1 MIDPHDERS
10 VRLGKVAKLR
20 AAGIHPYPEKFD
32 KRDTA
37 LFCSQA
43 QDKTNLK
50 TAGRLMSMREMGA
63 IVFGHL
69 QDDTGRIQ
77 LVFKEDILEKD
88 NVKTL
93 LDLVDMGDFLGVEG
107 ERFTTQKGEPSILVT
122 QWTFLGKS
130 LRPLPDKFHGLK
142 DRETMYRQRY
152 LDLVTNRETFD
163 RFMVRSRFIK
173 LLREFYWSHG
183 FVEIESGTLGSTA
196 SGALA
201 KPFVTHHDA
210 LDQDFYLRIAIET
223 PQKEA
228 IVGGFERTF
237 EIGKVFRNEGM
248 DPSHLQ
254 EFTACEH
261 YAAWWNYQDNIRF
274 TEDMLEFL
282 TTGLFGT
289 TKVQIPDAEG
299 KLIEADFKPPYPVV
313 SFRELLLQD
322 AGIDINVDDT
332 AEKLRAAIRAKD
344 IVVEDMD
351 KLGFGNLIDA
361 LYKKTSRRKI
371 VNPTFLI
378 GHPVELS
385 PLARKNDD
393 DPRIVDRFQL
403 VAVGW
408 ELVNAYSELV
418 DPVDQKERF
427 EQQAAAQEGGDDE
440 AHGKDDEYVK
450 AMEYGMPPI
459 SGWGMGIDRIVA
471 LLTKQDNL
479 RDVVL
484 FPLVR
489 PEDGTLSSFGKGGGL
504 SRAIATDKTEDFKTP
519 SQEIPP
525 PRSARVLPFQKGEE
539 YILPDETTKRFV
551 AILSKKAETGRLM
564 NALGQMA
571 AGLVGGHG
579 LDSEGTFL
587 DYQDRDGSV
596 HSPISHFPFIVLSAD
611 NSSQLSKVIEQ
622 AKELGIPYNF
632 FTDTMTIGGSE
643 PQREATRTKSAAEL
657 EYWGVCLFGEAET
670 LKPLTKKFS
679 LFR

>member
-1 MIDPHDERS
+1 MIDERS
-10 VRLGKVAKLR
+10 VRLAKVEKLR

-37 LFCSQA
+37 LASGQSKDGTA
-43 QDKTNLK
+43 LK

-77 LVFKEDILEKD
+77 LVFKEDVIGKENIARLLE
-88 NVKTL
+88 
-93 LDLVDMGDFLGVEG
+93 LVDMGDFLGIEG
-107 ERFTTQKGEPSILVT
+107 ERFTTQKGEPSILVKE
-122 QWTFLGKS
+122 WTFLGKA

-201 KPFVTHHDA
+201 RPFVTHHDA

-261 YAAWWNYQDNIRF
+261 YAAWWNYEDNIRF
-274 TEDMLEFL
+274 TENMLEFL

-289 TKVQIPDAEG
+289 TKVSIPDSEG

-313 SFRELLLQD
+313 SFRELLLKD
-322 AGIDINVDDT
+322 AGIDINADDT

-351 KLGFGNLIDA
+351 KLGYGNLIDA

-385 PLARKNDD
+385 PLARKNDA

-418 DPVDQKERF
+418 DPVDQAERF
-427 EQQAAAQEGGDDE
+427 EQQAAAQGAGDDE

-471 LLTKQDNL
+471 LLTHQDNL

-489 PEDGTLSSFGKGGGL
+489 PEQDSVIASKAKQSPEKKPAASS
-504 SRAIATDKTEDFKTP
+504 SQP
-519 SQEIPP
+519 S
-525 PRSARVLPFQKGEE
+525 S
-539 YILPDETTKRFV
+539 LPDETTKRFV
-551 AILSKKAETGRLM
+551 AVLSKKAETGRLM
-564 NALGQMA
+564 NALGHMA

-579 LDSEGTFL
+579 LGDDGTFL

-622 AKELGIPYNF
+622 AKELNIPYNF
-632 FTDTMTIGGSE
+632 FTDTMTIGGSD
-643 PQREATRTKSAAEL
+643 PQREATRAKAATEL
-657 EYWGVCLFGEAET
+657 EYWGVCLFGDTEQ

>member
-1 MIDPHDERS
+1 MIDERS
-10 VRLGKVAKLR
+10 VRLAKVSKLR
-20 AAGIHPYPEKFD
+20 EAGIHPYPEKFD

-37 LFCSQA
+37 LFCGQA
-43 QDKTNLK
+43 KDGEGLK

-63 IVFGHL
+63 IVFSHL

-77 LVFKEDILEKD
+77 LVFKEDVLGKD
-88 NVKTL
+88 NVGKL
-93 LDLVDMGDFLGVEG
+93 LELVDTGDFLGVEG
-107 ERFTTQKGEPSILVT
+107 ERFTTQKGEPSILVKE
-122 QWTFLGKS
+122 WTFLGKA

-163 RFMVRSRFIK
+163 RFMVRSKFIK

-201 KPFVTHHDA
+201 RPFVTHHDA

-261 YAAWWNYQDNIRF
+261 YAAWWNYEDNIRF
-274 TEDMLEFL
+274 TENMLEFL

-289 TKVQIPDAEG
+289 TKVSIPDAEG

-313 SFRELLLQD
+313 SFRELLMRD

-332 AEKLRAAIRAKD
+332 AEKLRTAIRAKD

-351 KLGFGNLIDA
+351 KLGFGNLVDA

-427 EQQAAAQEGGDDE
+427 EQQAAAQAGGDDE

-489 PEDGTLSSFGKGGGL
+489 PEQESV
-504 SRAIATDKTEDFKTP
+504 IASTAKQSPEKKPTTSTQPD
-519 SQEIPP
+519 
-525 PRSARVLPFQKGEE
+525 A
-539 YILPDETTKRFV
+539 LPDETTKRFV

-564 NALGQMA
+564 NALGHMA

-611 NSSQLSKVIEQ
+611 NSSQLSKVIEG

-632 FTDTMTIGGSE
+632 FTDTMTIGGSD
-643 PQREATRTKSAAEL
+643 PQREATQAKSASEL
-657 EYWGVCLFGEAET
+657 EYWGVCLFGETEQ